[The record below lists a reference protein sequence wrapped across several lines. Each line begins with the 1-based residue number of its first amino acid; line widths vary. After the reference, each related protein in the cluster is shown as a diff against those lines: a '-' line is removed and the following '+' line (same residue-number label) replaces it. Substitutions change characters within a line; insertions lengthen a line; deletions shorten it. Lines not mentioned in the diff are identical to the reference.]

1 MATGTDKS
9 KQPRLHYGWVVLA
22 MGAMVVFASLGLGRF
37 AYSVVLPAMREG
49 LGMDNRGAGALATA
63 NLIGYLSFSVI
74 GGLLAARFGPRRVI
88 AAGLTLAAVGMAMT
102 GLARSIAAA
111 AVWRAL
117 VGIGSG
123 ASNVPVMG
131 LMAAWFAPRLAP
143 AALGFITLFFGVGQ
157 AAGPTI
163 AGAMADATGSFAPA
177 LWLSAAVAV
186 LGSIG
191 ALLLPLRRG
200 RADRQVA

>member
-88 AAGLTLAAVGMAMT
+88 AAGLMLAAVGMAMT

-143 AALGFITLFFGVGQ
+143 APRSPAPW
-157 AAGPTI
+157 PTRP
-163 AGAMADATGSFAPA
+163 ARSHRRCGCRPRSPSWVRSAPCCCH
-177 LWLSAAVAV
+177 
-186 LGSIG
+186 
-191 ALLLPLRRG
+191 
-200 RADRQVA
+200 